1 MIKKETLIFLIG
13 LCMIAALVFWREV
26 VAFISAMTPGEAV
39 EFIMT
44 FTLKAVVLAILS
56 WLMVH
61 APEFIRPWLKLR
73 RQAFRQKQKMTRR
86 GLGMQPATPHMPRLN
101 KDQALLWM
109 MNQLQRQPKT
119 GTPKPTPAGNEP
131 PTIRF
136 E

>member
-1 MIKKETLIFLIG
+1 
-13 LCMIAALVFWREV
+13 
-26 VAFISAMTPGEAV
+26 
-39 EFIMT
+39 MT
-44 FTLKAVVLAILS
+44 FAIKSVVLAILS

-86 GLGMQPATPHMPRLN
+86 GLESTALRAPRLN

-109 MNQLQRQPKT
+109 ANQLQRQTRT
-119 GTPKPTPAGNEP
+119 GTPKPTPAAAGNEP
-131 PTIRF
+131 PSIRF